1 MSILLYTYLSVSL
14 LVNNSSNLKEVYIVQ
29 YHFDISSNS
38 KVKFAQG
45 IKNVK
50 HNRLDFSSS
59 QTSLLRSHVKFIWG
73 RICSKQIEYS
83 YSRCFTKSVTGFF
96 VKVLVTSK
104 YWSSSLL
111 TRMSNTG
118 FPPPP
123 PSLPQSLWREK
134 WFLFDPKM
142 SSHFKNIGFKN
153 PNNDNKSKMP
163 EMTNIS
169 HKCLKMSMGLPMIKM
184 MTMVTS

>member
-1 MSILLYTYLSVSL
+1 MYNIILIFLQILRSNLLKGSRMSSITDLISL
-14 LVNNSSNLKEVYIVQ
+14 LPKLCCLDHMWNL
-29 YHFDISSNS
+29 
-38 KVKFAQG
+38 
-45 IKNVK
+45 
-50 HNRLDFSSS
+50 
-59 QTSLLRSHVKFIWG
+59 
-73 RICSKQIEYS
+73 
-83 YSRCFTKSVTGFF
+83 FTKFVTGFF

-118 FPPPP
+118 FPPPA

-153 PNNDNKSKMP
+153 PNNDNKRKMP
-163 EMTNIS
+163 EITDIS

-184 MTMVTS
+184 MTLVTS